1 MTLLWQIGTSFN
13 PTKPFQTHQ
22 DKLMLVGFGSV
33 TKEEPQFS
41 HENKVILP

>member
-22 DKLMLVGFGSV
+22 DKLMSVGFGSV